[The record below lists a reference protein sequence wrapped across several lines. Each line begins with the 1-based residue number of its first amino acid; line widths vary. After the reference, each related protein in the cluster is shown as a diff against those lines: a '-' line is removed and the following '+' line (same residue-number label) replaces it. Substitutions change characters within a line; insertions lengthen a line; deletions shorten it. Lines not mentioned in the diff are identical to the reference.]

1 MTGPG
6 FIDAKGVGAGDG
18 GKQQKDGYERNL
30 LSLSCFMSIS
40 STICVGSWLKPSQ
53 LSRHRGEIGQ
63 RC

>member
-1 MTGPG
+1 MTGPE

-40 STICVGSWLKPSQ
+40 STICVGF
-53 LSRHRGEIGQ
+53 G
-63 RC
+63 